1 MLKVQRP
8 RKNSGAGLRI
18 AIVASRYNEVH
29 VEGMLSAARQHLV
42 QAGASVEEVRVPG
55 AFEIPV
61 AVACLL
67 RRSGSRPHA
76 VLCLGVIWVGETLH
90 AQHIG
95 EAVTSALMDLQVAAA
110 IPCIHEVLT
119 VSSEEQARARC
130 LDPKTNRG
138 LEAAATA
145 LEMGR
150 LVRDLGLGGK

>member
-1 MLKVQRP
+1 MLKIQKP
-8 RKNSGAGLRI
+8 RKNSGTGLRI
-18 AIVASRYNEVH
+18 AVVASRYNEVH
-29 VEGMLSAARQHLV
+29 VEGMLSAARQHLA

-67 RRSGSRPHA
+67 RRSGTKPDA

-95 EAVTSALMDLQVAAA
+95 EAVTSALMGLQVAAGV
-110 IPCIHEVLT
+110 PCIHEVLT

-150 LVRDLGLGGK
+150 LVRDLGLGSK

>member
-1 MLKVQRP
+1 MLKIQKP

-29 VEGMLSAARQHLV
+29 VDGMLNAARQHLV
-42 QAGASVEEVRVPG
+42 QAGASIEEVRVPG

-67 RRSGSRPHA
+67 RRSANKPHA

-95 EAVTSALMDLQVAAA
+95 EAVTSALMGLQVGAA

-119 VSSEEQARARC
+119 VSSDEQARARC